1 MAAANGDPASNI
13 MVYVIVEMKS
23 EDGDFLSGV
32 YQFISHRLSPVL
44 SQQCVSV
51 CISPFVSHI
60 FSAVCISL
68 YLIVCLPYFGSS
80 MYQFISHRLSP
91 VLSQR
96 CVSVYISPFVSRT
109 FSAVCISLSHHLS
122 PIFSRRCVL
131 VYLYLTV
138 CLLYFPCRS
147 PIVYSVLYSIRG
159 LKEVFCV
166 FVYY

>member
-32 YQFISHRLSPVL
+32 YQFISHRLSAVL
-44 SQQCVSV
+44 SQ
-51 CISPFVSHI
+51 
-60 FSAVCISL
+60 
-68 YLIVCLPYFGSS
+68 
-80 MYQFISHRLSP
+80 
-91 VLSQR
+91 
-96 CVSVYISPFVSRT
+96 
-109 FSAVCISLSHHLS
+109 
-122 PIFSRRCVL
+122 RCVL

-147 PIVYSVLYSIRG
+147 SIVYSELYSIRG